1 MALVKQISNLVND
14 AVHDAIGKNST
25 ISELDTTDIISV
37 GKSLSSIGDN
47 AYESFF
53 SSLAN
58 RITKTIYFV
67 RSYTGRARNIMRDE
81 NEYGAFVQK
90 VYYYMPDAVDDA
102 AWNIPQ
108 VSSTDQSK
116 TYGQASPYDIE
127 TTITV
132 KGLIYGGQGA
142 WSYEFIRPIE
152 QIKTAFLNDAAM
164 MSFID
169 GLYIACENSYT
180 LAQNRLVATAA
191 NTAMAFAIQGG
202 KARNLLA
209 EYNTATSKTLTVA
222 QAFMDTDFL
231 KFATTEISKTVEYMG
246 EMSTLFN
253 VDGYE
258 TFTDKSNLVVEI
270 NSQFAKATES
280 YLQADTYHKE
290 LVALPRYESVPCWQ
304 YSGSSFAFA
313 DTSKIKIKHSDLVV
327 SGTNDSGVV
336 EQGGIICFMH
346 DIENVAA
353 YFGNKKSWEM
363 PNPRS
368 DVMIHGEKARKGF
381 AVDNKANSFVFYI
394 AES

>member
-1 MALVKQISNLVND
+1 MALVKQISSLVND
-14 AVHDAIGKNST
+14 AVHDAIGKNT
-25 ISELDTTDIISV
+25 AISELNTTDIISV
-37 GKSLSSIGDN
+37 GKTLSSIGDN

-90 VYYYMPDAVDDA
+90 VYYYMPDAVDDV

-108 VSSTDQSK
+108 VSSADQSK
-116 TYGQASPYDIE
+116 TYGQASPFDIE
-127 TTITV
+127 TTIAV
-132 KGLIYGGQGA
+132 KGLVYGAQGA
-142 WSYEFIRPIE
+142 WAYEFIRPIE
-152 QIKTAFLNDAAM
+152 QIKTAFLNEANM

-169 GLYIACENSYT
+169 GLYIACENSYE
-180 LAQNRLVATAA
+180 LSQENLVNTAA
-191 NTAMAFAIQGG
+191 NTAMAFAINAG
-202 KARNLLA
+202 KARNLLS
-209 EYNTATSKTLTVA
+209 EYNTLAGTSLTVA
-222 QAFMDTDFL
+222 KAMVDTDFL
-231 KFATTEISKTVEYMG
+231 KYATTEISKTVEYMG
-246 EMSTLFN
+246 KMSTLFN
-253 VDGYE
+253 ASGYT
-258 TFTDKSNLVVEI
+258 TFTDKSNLVVEV

-290 LVALPRYESVPCWQ
+290 LVSLPRYESVPCWQ
-304 YSGSSFAFA
+304 YSGTAFKFE
-313 DTSKIKIKHSDLVV
+313 DTSKINIKHNDLV
-327 SGTNDSGVV
+327 TTENTAGVV

-353 YFGNKKSWEM
+353 YFGNHKSWEM

-381 AVDNKANSFVFYI
+381 AVDNNANSYVFYI
-394 AES
+394 AE

>member
-1 MALVKQISNLVND
+1 MALVKQISALVND
-14 AVHDAIGKNST
+14 AAHDAIGKNAT
-25 ISELDTTDIISV
+25 ITELDTSDIVSI
-37 GKSLSSIGDN
+37 GKALSSIGDN
-47 AYESFF
+47 AYETFF

-67 RSYTGRARNIMRDE
+67 RSYKGRARNIMRDE
-81 NEYGAFVQK
+81 SEYGAFVQK

-108 VSSTDQSK
+108 ISPADQLK
-116 TYGQASPYDIE
+116 TYGQASPYDVESTIE
-127 TTITV
+127 V
-132 KGLIYGGQGA
+132 KGLVYGGQGA
-142 WSYEFIRPIE
+142 WAYEFIRPLE
-152 QIKTAFLNDAAM
+152 QIKTAFLNESAM

-169 GLYIACENSYT
+169 GMYVACENSYE
-180 LAQNRLVATAA
+180 LAQNKLISTAA
-191 NTAMAFAIQGG
+191 NTAMAFAINGG
-202 KARNLLA
+202 KARNLLS
-209 EYNTATSKTLTVA
+209 EYNTLTSKTLTVA
-222 QAFMDTDFL
+222 QALMDTEFL
-231 KFATTEISKTVEYMG
+231 KYATTEISKTIEYMG

-253 VDGYE
+253 VDGYT

-280 YLQADTYHKE
+280 YLEADTYHKE
-290 LVALPRYESVPCWQ
+290 LVALPRYESIPCWQ
-304 YSGSSFAFA
+304 YSGTGFKFE
-313 DTSKIKIKHSDLVV
+313 DTSKINIKHSDLVT
-327 SGTNDSGVV
+327 SNNESGVV

-353 YFGNKKSWEM
+353 YFGNMKSWEM

-381 AVDNKANSFVFYI
+381 AVDNKANAFVFYI